1 MNYLSIDSDEQI
13 IKLLEQWKI
22 NGTQQVAMDFEGG
35 VQSSLLWRDLCLI
48 QMFDGQNFYLIDPLS
63 ADELA
68 SEKNAK
74 NLGKPFAN
82 SSTRNNVT
90 ENGLRLLLESPPP
103 QIEKIWFDCA
113 SDGSWWGRSAAFV

>member
-1 MNYLSIDSDEQI
+1 MEHNKLPWTLRGSSIFIVMES
-13 IKLLEQWKI
+13 
-22 NGTQQVAMDFEGG
+22 N
-35 VQSSLLWRDLCLI
+35 LCLI
-48 QMFDGQNFYLIDPLS
+48 QIFDGQNFYLIDPLS

-90 ENGLRLLLESPPP
+90 ENGLRLLLESP
-103 QIEKIWFDCA
+103 
-113 SDGSWWGRSAAFV
+113 R

>member
-1 MNYLSIDSDEQI
+1 MLKWSFFCYTVNMNYLSIDSDEQI

-22 NGTQQVAMDFEGG
+22 NGTQQVAMDFEGEFNLHCYG
-35 VQSSLLWRDLCLI
+35 EHLCLI
-48 QMFDGQNFYLIDPLS
+48 QIFDGQNFYLIDPLS

-103 QIEKIWFDCA
+103 P
-113 SDGSWWGRSAAFV
+113 R